1 MARGA
6 RSLRGA
12 LGTYAAVAA
21 AAVVVLAVV
30 LWIGGPQPARAR
42 VRLPADGPWDGA
54 VLDGGLG
61 QLSVRPGEP
70 LSVPPGHYRVTLLGP
85 EGRARQL
92 ELDLPA
98 GETVLPR

>member
-21 AAVVVLAVV
+21 AAVVALAVV
-30 LWIGGPQPARAR
+30 LWIGGPEPARAI
-42 VRLPADGPWDGA
+42 VRLPPDGPWDGA

-61 QLSVRPGEP
+61 QLSLRPGEP
-70 LSVPPGHYRVTLLGP
+70 LAVPPGHYRITLLGP

-92 ELDLPA
+92 ELDLAA
-98 GETVLPR
+98 GETVLPP